1 MGLLPFLE
9 VDTAMEEQN
18 GGATLVLEEGI
29 SKGLQHSSLTPVQK
43 HIFYYPSDLQDTQL
57 FSSFLPHHQKL

>member
-29 SKGLQHSSLTPVQK
+29 SKGLQHSSLTPVQE
-43 HIFYYPSDLQDTQL
+43 HIFYYPSDLQDT
-57 FSSFLPHHQKL
+57 

>member
-29 SKGLQHSSLTPVQK
+29 SKGLQRSSLTPVQE
-43 HIFYYPSDLQDTQL
+43 HIFYYPSDLQDT
-57 FSSFLPHHQKL
+57 